1 MELMTVWEKFISDIL
16 NNYLYN
22 EKENR
27 RVNRIEIEKI
37 LNSEVTND

>member
-1 MELMTVWEKFISDIL
+1 MTVWEKFISDIL

-22 EKENR
+22 EKGNR
-27 RVNRIEIEKI
+27 RVNRTEIEKI